1 MKMLTL
7 AKEDAFM
14 LLDRWNDSTARL
26 MTDPRLLEVL
36 RELKTL
42 MDMFSHSPFNLVGLH
57 ALHLGSE

>member
-1 MKMLTL
+1 MTMLTL

-14 LLDRWNDSTARL
+14 LLDRWNDSTPRL

-42 MDMFSHSPFNLVGLH
+42 MDMFSHSPFNLVVLH
-57 ALHLGSE
+57 ALHLGS